1 MSATTQLEV
10 PIDGTEYASWLEVR
24 KALDDWAI
32 KDKFSFQVVKKEPVR
47 ATYCCKNKDC
57 S

>member
-10 PIDGTEYASWLEVR
+10 PIDSTEYASWLEVR

-32 KDKFSFQVVKKEPVR
+32 KDKFSFRVVKKEPVR
-47 ATYCCKNKDC
+47 ATYCCKNKGC